1 MTKLVLSAFNLPDCL
16 SKKRQDKDTIDT
28 EWLAGILARLIT
40 NPQGENGG
48 GEGGRGAGKEREEKK
63 KKRKVEDS
71 NLCYST
77 DAQQNHVLRGPV
89 LSVSHK
95 LSLIKL
101 NADTGERQGEIIRT

>member
-1 MTKLVLSAFNLPDCL
+1 VSC
-16 SKKRQDKDTIDT
+16 
-28 EWLAGILARLIT
+28 GIARCARRGSPA
-40 NPQGENGG
+40 NENGG
-48 GEGGRGAGKEREEKK
+48 GKGGRGGGKEREEKK

-89 LSVSHK
+89 PSVSHK

>member
-1 MTKLVLSAFNLPDCL
+1 M
-16 SKKRQDKDTIDT
+16 R
-28 EWLAGILARLIT
+28 
-40 NPQGENGG
+40 ENGG
-48 GEGGRGAGKEREEKK
+48 GEGGRGGGKEREEKK

-77 DAQQNHVLRGPV
+77 DAQQNHVLRGLV

-101 NADTGERQGEIIRT
+101 NEGSQTSTVRRQHVTFHKQIPVQSDISRRRPQTHNPMTTS